1 MRDLHSSVDES
12 NLIDCFDFWGQS
24 SVNAENFSFDD
35 SSDTKIIEDFCAVF
49 PRIGISVFSNGLIV
63 ETVHSGDLSCLV
75 VSSQE
80 GDVSWVLQLEAQE
93 KLECLNRVEPSV
105 DKVSHE
111 DVSSVGDLTSLIEK
125 F

>member
-1 MRDLHSSVDES
+1 
-12 NLIDCFDFWGQS
+12 
-24 SVNAENFSFDD
+24 VNAENFSFDN

-49 PRIGISVFSNGLIV
+49 PRVGISVFSNGLIV
-63 ETVHSGDLSCLV
+63 ETVHSGDLSSLV
-75 VSSQE
+75 VSSQK
-80 GDVSWVLQLEAQE
+80 GDVSWVLQLQAQE

-111 DVSSVGDLTSLIEK
+111 DVSGVGDLTSLIEK